1 MKQLNEVIINIR
13 KPKVIKFALNK
24 NEHKNKIKHQ
34 NIDYSMSVE
43 EKNELIELS
52 NEINLSSQTN
62 FKKRLNDEIVYKNN
76 NKTEINEIINILNK
90 PLIYNMP
97 KKRFSANKLDVK
109 HISMTGRVFHD
120 SIDEKI
126 VHQ

>member
-13 KPKVIKFALNK
+13 KPKVIKFTINK
-24 NEHKNKIKHQ
+24 SEHKNKIKHQ
-34 NIDYSMSVE
+34 NMDYSMSVE

-52 NEINLSSQTN
+52 NEINLSNQNN
-62 FKKRLNDEIVYKNN
+62 FKKRLKDEIVYKNS

-97 KKRFSANKLDVK
+97 KKRFSANKMDVK
-109 HISMTGRVFHD
+109 HISMTGRVFND
-120 SIDEKI
+120 SIDGKL

>member
-34 NIDYSMSVE
+34 NIDYSMSAE

-62 FKKRLNDEIVYKNN
+62 IKKQLNDEIAYKNN

-97 KKRFSANKLDVK
+97 KKRFISNKMDKK
-109 HISMTGRVFHD
+109 HISMIGRVFHD
-120 SIDEKI
+120 SVVKY
-126 VHQ
+126 